1 MLKRLL
7 YITKT
12 SMTFRPLF
20 RDQCRK
26 LGMNRKGL
34 QCSFG
39 DKRDNVFYVH
49 LPSSVVQMDKWT
61 SFNVNLLQNLLFDQY
76 KILFSLPTCVD
87 MTLLLKK
94 ANHSLLLQKGKREQ
108 IKEKWKSLFFR
119 PFLPIFCL
127 VFSAIKL
134 VTLFWL
140 TYFNLFLTEAFTLY
154 SRSGI
159 LPDLQS

>member
-26 LGMNRKGL
+26 LGMNCKGL

-39 DKRDNVFYVH
+39 DKLDNVF
-49 LPSSVVQMDKWT
+49 LRASSFKCR
-61 SFNVNLLQNLLFDQY
+61 VNGQVNFFQRLSSSESPIRSIQNSV
-76 KILFSLPTCVD
+76 FSSYLCWYDVIV
-87 MTLLLKK
+87 KK
-94 ANHSLLLQKGKREQ
+94 ANYSLLLQEGKREQ
-108 IKEKWKSLFFR
+108 IKEKWKSLFF
-119 PFLPIFCL
+119 PSFFPIFCP
-127 VFSAIKL
+127 VFSAMKL